1 MKNITL
7 PPGGKVESHTV
18 YEAVN
23 VRDTSDRF
31 KVIAD
36 SELHAKVELLDKLG
50 YRVDTVSKE
59 SDSGFKLVDADTD
72 EVKAILTAGTYE
84 LCIDEVLRA
93 AKWKIQEPME
103 MIGGSMGGGFNEVTF
118 DDE

>member
-7 PPGGKVESHTV
+7 PSGGKVESYTV

-23 VRDTSDRF
+23 TRDSSDRF

-36 SELHAKVELLDKLG
+36 TELHAKIELLDKLG
-50 YRVDTVSKE
+50 YRVEPGDMAYR
-59 SDSGFKLVDADTD
+59 LVDAETD
-72 EVKAILTAGTYE
+72 EPKA
-84 LCIDEVLRA
+84 VLQGATVDACVDQVLKA
-93 AKWKIQEPME
+93 AHWRIQEPMN
-103 MIGGSMGGGFNEVTF
+103 MVGGSLGSGYNEVEF